1 MALAS
6 SRTNGDDKD
15 ENVGNVVRDK
25 KERKYVYFGIV
36 FTIFAILAITYL
48 AMMTL
53 SGTFLPF
60 NGLDG
65 ITNHF
70 PFYDNT

>member
-36 FTIFAILAITYL
+36 FTIFAILHH
-48 AMMTL
+48 
-53 SGTFLPF
+53 G
-60 NGLDG
+60 
-65 ITNHF
+65 
-70 PFYDNT
+70 